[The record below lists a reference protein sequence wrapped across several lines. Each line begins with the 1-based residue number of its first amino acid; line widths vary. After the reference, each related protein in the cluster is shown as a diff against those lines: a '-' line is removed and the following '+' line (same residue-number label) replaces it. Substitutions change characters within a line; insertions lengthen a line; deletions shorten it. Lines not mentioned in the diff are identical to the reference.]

1 MEHRITPV
9 GLKGNEINER
19 MKTLMGIKPI
29 NENKK
34 TSVVELTKMGPDG
47 KVYGIVRENH
57 EYYIKVA
64 NNKKNL
70 VTEDFSYIGGL
81 QNKKQEAYP
90 SYSKAI
96 KQLNLKFNSLN
107 EAYGK
112 LGQINVFEDDNLL
125 NEMGYGFTGEGN
137 LEGNKM
143 SDCCGGQVM
152 EGMCMECGGMAM
164 YESKKAK
171 NPWAICTASVG
182 RDDKE
187 KYEKCVMDIKKKEG
201 IDENITE
208 SEFNED
214 ITLSEV
220 EEAVENMKEAELSD
234 KQKEIAKLAG
244 DPDEIDAKD
253 LEALRAKKKGKL
265 SIETAIS
272 EMDNIIESIV
282 GTSKKKVY
290 TIK

>member
-1 MEHRITPV
+1 
-9 GLKGNEINER
+9 
-19 MKTLMGIKPI
+19 
-29 NENKK
+29 
-34 TSVVELTKMGPDG
+34 
-47 KVYGIVRENH
+47 
-57 EYYIKVA
+57 
-64 NNKKNL
+64 
-70 VTEDFSYIGGL
+70 
-81 QNKKQEAYP
+81 
-90 SYSKAI
+90 
-96 KQLNLKFNSLN
+96 
-107 EAYGK
+107 
-112 LGQINVFEDDNLL
+112 
-125 NEMGYGFTGEGN
+125 
-137 LEGNKM
+137 
-143 SDCCGGQVM
+143 
-152 EGMCMECGGMAM
+152 
-164 YESKKAK
+164 
-171 NPWAICTASVG
+171 
-182 RDDKE
+182 
-187 KYEKCVMDIKKKEG
+187 MDIKKKEG